1 MTAMKDDKRLSS
13 PPKVQGS
20 VMDWLYDAKLR
31 GIASQLLVVLL
42 IIWGVYEIVA
52 NTQANLTKLNQNFGF
67 DFLGKAAGFDLS
79 TSLIFYSSNSTYG
92 RALQVGF
99 LNTVLVALIGI
110 FLTTILGFVI
120 GVMRLS
126 KNWVV
131 SRFATLYIEIVRN
144 IPLLLQI
151 FIWYALVL
159 KPLPGPKQ
167 AINIADSVFISNRG
181 IIMPQPFFGDG
192 TMLAIILLVAALIG
206 TWVFRRWARK
216 RQEETGQAMPAWLIS
231 VPIIILAPILGLVLA
246 GWPVTWS
253 VPELAGFNFR
263 GGMTLVPEFIALLLA
278 LSIYTAAFIAENVRS
293 GILAVSHGQT
303 EAAHALGLDNSKTLR
318 LVVIP
323 QAMRVIIPPM
333 ASQYLNLTKNS
344 SLAVAI
350 GFPDLMYTGG
360 TVNNQSGKAIEVFSI
375 LLVVYLTTS
384 LLTSL
389 FMNWFNSRM
398 KLVER

>member
-1 MTAMKDDKRLSS
+1 MTAQAPDNRTVS
-13 PPKVQGS
+13 PPPTEARGS
-20 VMDWLYDAKLR
+20 WIYDPKLR
-31 GIASQLLVVLL
+31 GILSQVIVVALLL
-42 IIWGVYEIVA
+42 WGFYEIIA
-52 NTQANLTKLNQNFGF
+52 NTQANLKKLNQSFGF
-67 DFLGKAAGFDLS
+67 DFLSQASGFDLS
-79 TSLIFYSSNSTYG
+79 TALVYFSSSSTYG
-92 RALQVGF
+92 RALWVGF
-99 LNTVLVALIGI
+99 LNTALVAVTGI

-167 AINIADSVFISNRG
+167 ALNIADSIFISNRG
-181 IIMPQPFFGDG
+181 IIMPHPEFGDS
-192 TMLAIILLVAALIG
+192 TWIAILMLVAALIG
-206 TWVFRRWARK
+206 TWGYRRWARK
-216 RQEETGQAMPAWLIS
+216 QQEQTGQARPVWLVS
-231 VPIIILAPILGLVLA
+231 LPIIILSPIIGLALA
-246 GWPVTWS
+246 GWPLTWDF
-253 VPELAGFNFR
+253 PQLAGFNFK

-278 LSIYTAAFIAENVRS
+278 LVIYTAAFIAENVRS

-303 EAAHALGLDNSKTLR
+303 EAAHALGLDNGKTLR

-323 QAMRVIIPPM
+323 QALRVIIPPM

-350 GFPDLMYTGG
+350 GYPDLMYAGG

-389 FMNWFNSRM
+389 LMNWFNSRM